1 LDLRSLVKSNA
12 LVLIVVSIIAIG
24 FGVRIWAIDYGM
36 PYVSHIEEPF
46 YTRTAWSIGCT
57 ATFESSLV
65 QIHTYLQAGAIAASR
80 LLNSG
85 VCAADYPLSMTAV
98 LYGRVINAV
107 LGSLTLL
114 VVFAFGRRLF
124 NAPVGI
130 LAAILMALN
139 FLHVRESHHGTPDIS
154 GTLMILLTAW
164 SYIRLQGGKVS
175 RGWYVLMGA
184 LTALAISTRLTAVLL
199 VLPFYALH
207 LYGWGFF
214 RTRRLLDWLRI
225 ALAPHVFYFA
235 LAAGCTY
242 LLINP
247 QIWMNLTGF
256 LHYWK
261 DFFTLGQLGGYGRL
275 QVDTLT
281 APFYYTQALG
291 WGSGILL
298 LILSGVAVLWAIRKH
313 TVADALLL
321 LFAVTYF
328 IVAAI
333 STVYFARYIIPITPF
348 LYILVARFLW
358 EVLQNRKRRLLWVS
372 AAMMILLAQP
382 VDSIVRYSHLQTQPD
397 TRFLAEEWMDANL
410 PSDAQIAA
418 EWNTWFPENKFAV
431 TIVDFHGLSERTLA
445 EYRRDGYDYL
455 ISVSYIREAGM
466 ILPDEQAHKIAFYH
480 QLDAETELI
489 QEFRPY
495 DGEVMPRFYLDQT
508 LGPITDL
515 HQFTHP
521 GPTIRIYHLLPAPE
535 GASRPTPSLGF
546 RLIGWG

>member
-1 LDLRSLVKSNA
+1 VSAVHPSIPVQTSVSLNLLSLVKSHA
-12 LVLIVVSIIAIG
+12 VVLVLVSIIAVG
-24 FGVRIWAIDYGM
+24 FGARIWAIDYGM

-65 QIHTYLQAGAIAASR
+65 QIHTYMQAGAIAASR
-80 LLNSG
+80 LFNSG
-85 VCAADYPLSMTAV
+85 VCAAEYPLSMTAV

-107 LGSLTLL
+107 LGSLTIL

-124 NAPVGI
+124 STPVGI
-130 LAAILMALN
+130 LAALFMALN

-164 SYIRLQGGKVS
+164 SYLRLQRGIAP

-199 VLPFYALH
+199 VLPFYVLH
-207 LYGWGFF
+207 LYGGGFF
-214 RTRRLLDWLRI
+214 RSRRLLQWLRI

-242 LLINP
+242 LLMNP
-247 QIWMNLTGF
+247 QIWLNLTGF

-281 APFYYTQALG
+281 APLYYIQALG
-291 WGSGILL
+291 WGSGLLL
-298 LILSGVAVLWAIRKH
+298 LILSGVALVWAVRKH
-313 TVADALLL
+313 TVADTALL

-328 IVAAI
+328 VVAAI

-348 LYILVARFLW
+348 LAILVARFLW
-358 EVLQNRKRRLLWVS
+358 EVVQNRKRRFLWLS
-372 AAMMILLAQP
+372 AALVILLAQP
-382 VDSIVRYSHLQTQPD
+382 VYTIVRYSYLQTQSD
-397 TRFLAEEWMDANL
+397 TRLLAEQWMDANL
-410 PSDAQIAA
+410 PTDARIAA
-418 EWNTWFPENKFAV
+418 EWNTWFPENKFNV
-431 TIVDFHGLSERTLA
+431 TIVDFHGLSERTLGD
-445 EYRRDGYDYL
+445 YRAAGYEYL

-466 ILPDEQAHKIAFYH
+466 ILPEEQAHKTRFYE
-480 QLDAETELI
+480 QLNLKADLI

-495 DGEVMPRFYLDQT
+495 DGDVMPRFYLDQT

-515 HQFTHP
+515 DQFSRP
-521 GPTIRIYHLLPAPE
+521 GPTIRIY
-535 GASRPTPSLGF
+535 RLG
-546 RLIGWG
+546 